1 MLGKFWSKNYSNKII
16 VFMVAIFIFQNYVAP
31 SIIPS
36 FVSDFY
42 LISGGQGLNGV
53 FTGEIYR
60 LITSVFMH
68 GGVIHLAFN
77 MLAFYFMGN
86 IVEGYFSRNYY
97 FLILFVVSVG
107 ASLVSI
113 LSNPTNT
120 PAIGASGM
128 IYGLFGVILIF
139 ARELGVEVKNFIGIV
154 LVNLGLSFALPGI
167 DWHAHIGGVVTGILF
182 SLVLKN
188 LARR

>member
-1 MLGKFWSKNYSNKII
+1 MIGKFWGKSYTNKVI
-16 VFMVAIFIFQNYVAP
+16 VFMVAIFIFQNYIAP
-31 SIIPS
+31 SIMPS

-42 LISGGQGLNGV
+42 LISGGNGINGV

-60 LITSVFMH
+60 VITSVFMH

-77 MLAFYFMGN
+77 MLAYYFMGN
-86 IVEGYFSRNYY
+86 IVEGYFSRYYY

-107 ASLVSI
+107 ASLISI

-128 IYGLFGVILIF
+128 IYGLFGVIVIF
-139 ARELGVEVKNFIGIV
+139 ANELGVELKNFAGIII
-154 LVNLGLSFALPGI
+154 VNLGLSFAIPGI
-167 DWHAHIGGVVTGILF
+167 DWHAHVGGVVTGILL
-182 SLVLKN
+182 SLVIKN
-188 LARR
+188 LVRR